1 MTNKRPHENR
11 IGNRHPEH
19 LNMHQIG
26 PGDLATSEWQQAG
39 LTLPNLDR
47 MHQYRLD
54 RICALL
60 KQQGLA
66 GILLYDPINIRYA
79 TGTTNMQVWLLHN
92 AGRYTYVS
100 AEGQVVLWEFDHC
113 DFLAD
118 HSKVITE
125 VRPCISWFYFC
136 AGNRIDEQVKNGHMK
151 LMM

>member
-1 MTNKRPHENR
+1 MNSKQLFEKR

-66 GILLYDPINIRYA
+66 GILLYDSINIRYA
-79 TGTTNMQVWLLHN
+79 ICIMNM
-92 AGRYTYVS
+92 
-100 AEGQVVLWEFDHC
+100 
-113 DFLAD
+113 
-118 HSKVITE
+118 
-125 VRPCISWFYFC
+125 
-136 AGNRIDEQVKNGHMK
+136 
-151 LMM
+151 